1 MISELNRILTEHAGR
16 YPLMGP
22 CDGVKLIFQNEMGGG
37 HLLDDPPAGLER
49 LRAEWSAVPHD
60 PSAPL
65 AEEVGNGVLRVALA
79 AVRED
84 ELEILNDDFVRSARR
99 RTGDR
104 AAFLQKLEVLRALA
118 GQGVFG
124 FSQAD
129 LEDYLAGYPAAECPP
144 ISHSPKYRAAYR
156 PAYRVV
162 DRRASKLLLLRE
174 LETLRDRGERAVV
187 AIDGR
192 CASGKSTLAA
202 ELHER
207 YGFAVV
213 HMDHFFL
220 RLEQR
225 TPERYAQPG
234 GNVDYERVLDEVLE
248 PLRRGKWPA
257 YRPFDCQAGAL
268 SSPVRLEP
276 SPVVVVEGSYSCCP
290 ALWDRYALRVFLTVE
305 REEQL
310 RRLTRREG
318 DYVRV
323 FRERWIPLEEEYFA
337 ACRVEER
344 CGRVLEL

>member
-1 MISELNRILTEHAGR
+1 MNSELNRVLTEHAKR
-16 YPLMGP
+16 YPLMRP

-37 HLLDDPPAGLER
+37 HLVDDPSTSLKR
-49 LRAEWSAVPHD
+49 LRAEWFAALHD
-60 PSAPL
+60 PFAPL
-65 AEEVGNGVLRVALA
+65 TEDVGNGAVRVTLS

-99 RTGDR
+99 TGDG
-104 AAFLQKLEVLRALA
+104 AAFRQKLETLRALA

-124 FSQAD
+124 FSPAE
-129 LEDYLAGYPAAECPP
+129 LEDYLTGYLTADCSPA
-144 ISHSPKYRAAYR
+144 SHSPEYRAAYR

-162 DRRASKLLLLRE
+162 DRRTSKLLLLRE
-174 LETLRDRGERAVV
+174 LEVLRDRGKRMVV

-202 ELHER
+202 ELHRR
-207 YGFAVV
+207 YSFAVV

-220 RLEQR
+220 RPEQR

-234 GNVDYERVLDEVLE
+234 GNVDYERVLSEVLE
-248 PLRRGKWPA
+248 PLRRGEWPE
-257 YRPFDCQAGAL
+257 YRPFDCRTGAL
-268 SSPVRLEP
+268 APAVRLKP
-276 SPVVVVEGSYSCCP
+276 SQVVVVEGSYSCCP
-290 ALWDRYALRVFLTVE
+290 ALWSCYDLRVFLTVE
-305 REEQL
+305 RGEQL

-318 DYVRV
+318 DYVQV
-323 FRERWIPLEEEYFA
+323 FQERWIPLEEQYFT